1 MPAPQF
7 MARFTWAKVL
17 SVKSA
22 TGLLATLCV
31 AVAFALFLLFPSQYR
46 VNAPAIPVHSVKPHR
61 SLTDSD
67 TANRSFATGAEHTP
81 ATTVS
86 RLIRATAER
95 DNGTESV
102 SSLAAILLDPSQPLK
117 VRRQAAWSLGN
128 IGSAE
133 AVAVLRQALLT
144 APPQLKA
151 TIAEAL
157 GHSGHPQAKILLASL
172 LRDYDESVVRGAVR
186 GLAAMADTEA
196 VKLLSEIIGDRQRS
210 QAVRI
215 EAALALGEVGTPE
228 AYEPLI
234 KHGGRGRDREIAE
247 ALLSGLGRQSF
258 DRTERFFR
266 AYLTS
271 ARVEPEMRML
281 ALESL
286 GQTTGNVAPFLTTF
300 LTSEDADLRAA
311 AAWAIANMDEPGDVS
326 RQLIDQL
333 RAETQPE
340 VRTRIY
346 QALENQETIDP
357 VSLLPLIVSDG
368 DTTAR
373 VVGMKLLAAQ
383 LAFGEGSPA
392 LAKQFDDVVVPQL
405 ATLSINGQD
414 AQIRLDSVIALRQAR
429 TPQALRALDTIAVQ
443 SKETQIVRAATLK

>member
-31 AVAFALFLLFPSQYR
+31 AVVFALFLLFPSQYR

-81 ATTVS
+81 ATIVS
-86 RLIRATAER
+86 RLVRRTAER
-95 DNGTESV
+95 DNGTGSV
-102 SSLAAILLDPSQPLK
+102 SRLAAILLDPSQPLK
-117 VRRQAAWSLGN
+117 VRRQAAWSLGK
-128 IGSAE
+128 IGSVE

-151 TIAEAL
+151 TIEEAL
-157 GHSGHPQAKILLASL
+157 GHSGHPQATILLASL
-172 LRDYDESVVRGAVR
+172 LRDHDESVVRGAVR
-186 GLAAMADTEA
+186 GLAAIADTEA
-196 VKLLSEIIGDRQRS
+196 VKFLSEIIGDRQRS

-215 EAALALGEVGTPE
+215 EAAFALGEVGTPE
-228 AYEPLI
+228 AYELLI
-234 KHGGRGRDREIAE
+234 KHGGRERDREIAE

-266 AYLTS
+266 AYLES
-271 ARVEPEMRML
+271 ARVDSEMRVL

-286 GQTTGNVAPFLTTF
+286 GQTTGDATPFLATF
-300 LTSEDADLRAA
+300 LTSKDADVRAA
-311 AAWAIANMDEPGDVS
+311 AAWAVANLDEPGDVAQ
-326 RQLIDQL
+326 QLVAQL
-333 RAETQPE
+333 RIETQPE
-340 VRTRIY
+340 VRTRLY

-368 DTTAR
+368 DTTTRIA
-373 VVGMKLLAAQ
+373 GMKLLAAQ
-383 LAFGEGSPA
+383 LDLGEGSPA
-392 LAKQFDDVVVPQL
+392 LARQFDDVVVPQL
-405 ATLSINGQD
+405 AALTINGED
-414 AQIRLDSVIALRQAR
+414 FQIRLGSVIALR
-429 TPQALRALDTIAVQ
+429 
-443 SKETQIVRAATLK
+443 